1 MSQEQRQTPII
12 DFLVLAGTAAGFIWL
27 LYNHDIESALAFA
40 TVASG
45 VIWGGYRLLSRGMG
59 SQREVSGID
68 EAGGASQE
76 KKGKAEPLMVDYA
89 RSFFPIFLFV
99 LLLRAFVV
107 EPFRIPS
114 GSMMPTLLV
123 GDFILVNKFA
133 YGLRMPV
140 TKTRL
145 VEIGEPRRGDVV
157 VFRYPKNPK
166 LDYIKRLIGV
176 PGDRIAYR
184 NKTLY
189 VNGKVMPQKRIGTY
203 DAVGSGKRMQGAWE
217 LRENLD
223 GVEHSI
229 LVNPRVPD
237 FGPGCQV
244 LADGE
249 VTVPEGHYFVMGDNR
264 DNSNDSRCW
273 GFVPERNLVGKAFMI
288 WLSFD
293 PNRPGIFDW
302 SRIGQGIH

>member
-1 MSQEQRQTPII
+1 MNQENNETSRMNHLILT
-12 DFLVLAGTAAGFIWL
+12 VVFIGIFVWIL
-27 LYNHDIESALAFA
+27 SAFGIEHALAFA
-40 TVASG
+40 TILSG
-45 VIWGGYRLLSRGMG
+45 VVWGGYALWKRLAGK
-59 SQREVSGID
+59 ED
-68 EAGGASQE
+68 ETAPEAEAGEE
-76 KKGKAEPLMVDYA
+76 KEQKAEPLLVDYA

-123 GDFILVNKFA
+123 GDFILVNKFS

-140 TKTRL
+140 TKTKFL
-145 VEIGEPRRGDVV
+145 DIGEPERGDVV
-157 VFRYPKNPK
+157 VFRYPKDPRV
-166 LDYIKRLIGV
+166 DYIKRLVGL

-184 NKTLY
+184 EKKLY
-189 VNGKVMPQKRIGTY
+189 INGELMPQKPVGWY
-203 DAVGSGKRMQGAWE
+203 EPVGSGERMRGAFE
-217 LRENLD
+217 LIEDLE

-244 LADGE
+244 LAEGE
-249 VTVPEGHYFVMGDNR
+249 VTVPEGKYFMMGDNR

-273 GFVPERNLVGKAFMI
+273 GFVDERNLVGKAFVI
-288 WLSFD
+288 WLSID
-293 PNRPGIFDW
+293 WNRPGIFDW
-302 SRIGQGIH
+302 SRIGQTIH

>member
-1 MSQEQRQTPII
+1 MSQEKTPISI
-12 DFLVLAGTAAGFIWL
+12 VDFMVLIAVVGGFVWL
-27 LYNHDIESALAFA
+27 LMRHDIESALAFA

-45 VIWGGYRLLSRGMG
+45 VIWGGYRLFARKPNGARGADNADQG
-59 SQREVSGID
+59 
-68 EAGGASQE
+68 
-76 KKGKAEPLMVDYA
+76 KKKKAEPLMVDYA

-123 GDFILVNKFA
+123 GDFILVNKFV

-140 TKTRL
+140 SKTKL
-145 VEIGEPRRGDVV
+145 VEIGEPERGDVV

-166 LDYIKRLIGV
+166 LDYIKRLIGL

-189 VNGKVMPQKRIGTY
+189 INGKVIPQEQIGTY
-203 DAVGSGKRMQGAWE
+203 HAVGSGMRSDGTLE
-217 LRENLD
+217 LRENLE
-223 GVEHSI
+223 GVQHSI
-229 LVNPRVPD
+229 LVDTHRPD
-237 FGPGCQV
+237 FPPGCYQ
-244 LADGE
+244 LARGE
-249 VTVPEGHYFVMGDNR
+249 ITVPEGHYFVMGDNR

-273 GFVPERNLVGKAFMI
+273 GFVPEKNLVGKAFMI

-293 PNRPGIFDW
+293 PNRSGIFDW
-302 SRIGQGIH
+302 SRIGQSID

>member
-1 MSQEQRQTPII
+1 MSQEKKDISII
-12 DFLVLAGTAAGFIWL
+12 DFVVLIAVAGGFVWL
-27 LYNHDIESALAFA
+27 LLRSDIESALAFA

-45 VIWGGYRLLSRGMG
+45 VIWAGYRLFARKAG
-59 SQREVSGID
+59 GIE
-68 EAGGASQE
+68 EAGSAEETEGTGKE
-76 KKGKAEPLMVDYA
+76 RKEKAEPLMVDYA

-140 TKTRL
+140 TKSKL
-145 VEIGEPRRGDVV
+145 VEIAEPERGDVV
-157 VFRYPKNPK
+157 VFRYPKNEK
-166 LDYIKRLIGV
+166 LDYIKRLVGL

-184 NKTLY
+184 NKMLY
-189 VNGKVMPQKRIGTY
+189 INGKAIPQERIGVY
-203 DAVGSGKRMQGAWE
+203 HAVGSGMRSDGTIE

-223 GVEHSI
+223 GVQHSI
-229 LVNPRVPD
+229 LVDPRRPD
-237 FGPGCQV
+237 FPPGCHT
-244 LADGE
+244 LAKGE
-249 VTVPEGHYFVMGDNR
+249 ITVPEGRYFVMGDNR
-264 DNSNDSRCW
+264 DNSNDGRCW
-273 GFVPERNLVGKAFMI
+273 GFVPEENLVGKAFMI

-293 PNRPGIFDW
+293 PNRSGIFDW

>member
-1 MSQEQRQTPII
+1 MSQAKQTTSII
-12 DFLVLAGTAAGFIWL
+12 DFAVLLGIIAGFIGL
-27 LYNHDIESALAFA
+27 LVYRDIESALAFA

-45 VIWGGYRLLSRGMG
+45 LIWAGYWLLGRK
-59 SQREVSGID
+59 
-68 EAGGASQE
+68 A
-76 KKGKAEPLMVDYA
+76 GKATAEQTDGAKAKEKAEPPLMVDYA

-140 TKTRL
+140 TKTKL
-145 VEIGEPRRGDVV
+145 VEIDEPKRGDVV

-166 LDYIKRLIGV
+166 IDYIKRLIGL
-176 PGDRIAYR
+176 PGDRIFYR
-184 NKTLY
+184 NKTVY
-189 VNGKVMPQKRIGTY
+189 INGVAMPQEPVGVY
-203 DAVGSGKRMQGAWE
+203 HAVGSGMRSDGTNEM
-217 LRENLD
+217 RENLD

-229 LVNPRVPD
+229 LVDPRRPD
-237 FGPGCQV
+237 LPPGCYV
-244 LADGE
+244 LAGGE
-249 VTVPEGHYFVMGDNR
+249 ITVPQGHYFVMGDNR

-273 GFVPERNLVGKAFMI
+273 GFVPEENLVGKAFMI

-293 PNRPGIFDW
+293 PNRSGIFDW